1 MAGHLGVGGAQERD
15 CLGDEGAVQDGGGVA
30 GVAGEVVY
38 GEGRLLADVEVLPH
52 QRRQERG
59 PRPVSHHR
67 IPAAT
72 RAMGRPPSLSS
83 AEVPA
88 LMPQV
93 SSNDLIRRVL
103 RCLLSHRRRQG
114 DHCPLSS
121 VPRLHVSIAAA
132 WSRQADTA
140 TNWAAASPPWYTT
153 ARPNSTPPAVLTR
166 PCVIRQQL
174 STSDTTQRI
183 RHRARTLPDCFTSH
197 RIAQPEGWPGAS
209 L

>member
-1 MAGHLGVGGAQERD
+1 MAEEDVTTHP
-15 CLGDEGAVQDGGGVA
+15 A
-30 GVAGEVVY
+30 GVPRR
-38 GEGRLLADVEVLPH
+38 GRRCGSGGDASAAPCRARYDTPH
-52 QRRQERG
+52 EMRSG
-59 PRPVSHHR
+59 S
-67 IPAAT
+67 
-72 RAMGRPPSLSS
+72 GRPPSLSS
-83 AEVPA
+83 AQVPA

-114 DHCPLSS
+114 AHCPLSS